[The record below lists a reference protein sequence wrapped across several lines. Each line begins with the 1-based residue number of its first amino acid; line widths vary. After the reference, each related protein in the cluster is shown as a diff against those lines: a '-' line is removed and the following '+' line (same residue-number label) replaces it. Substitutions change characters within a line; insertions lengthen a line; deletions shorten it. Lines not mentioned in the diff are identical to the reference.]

1 MVLVVIVNDQAFQ
14 RIAYGFPPLVVLIEY
29 VPAIHVA
36 VFVDHQKHLL
46 EMQAEIRV
54 PHIRGQELTH
64 RVCQPSRG
72 HIPAVR
78 QECIELHVYPARAR
92 DFNVPGRELELQPVA
107 PPVSAS
113 ARHLCFAEGAQI
125 ERRRL
130 KEICGFFQRELQFLA
145 AHFAAVRKCG
155 QSACFLRSFGNDGLN
170 LFCFLCKAFFVHN
183 YISFQLYFLK
193 KAVILGSEKH
203 WEVTHMP
210 YTIEELR
217 KIITPIAQAH
227 GLRSVSLF
235 GSYSKGTAR
244 RDSDVDLKIE
254 KGSVMSLFQLSGL
267 RLDMEDALKVPVD
280 LVTNDS
286 SDHEFLDMIAKDEVL
301 LYRKS

>member
-1 MVLVVIVNDQAFQ
+1 MVLVVIVDDQTFE
-14 RIAYGFPPLVVLIEY
+14 RIAYGFPTLVVLIEY
-29 VPAIHVA
+29 VTPIHVA

-46 EMQAEIRV
+46 EMQPEIRV
-54 PHIRGQELTH
+54 LHIRGQELTH
-64 RVCQPSRG
+64 GVCQPSCG
-72 HIPAVR
+72 HVTAMR
-78 QECIELHVYPARAR
+78 QERIDLHMHPARAC
-92 DFNVPGRELELQPVA
+92 DLNVPGRELEPQPVA
-107 PPVSAS
+107 PPIFAN
-113 ARHLCFAEGAQI
+113 ARHLRFTEGAQV
-125 ERRRL
+125 ERRGF
-130 KEICGFFQRELQFLA
+130 KEIRGFLQRELQFLA
-145 AHFAAVRKCG
+145 AHFAAGRNRRQRIG
-155 QSACFLRSFGNDGLN
+155 LLQSPADDRLDL
-170 LFCFLCKAFFVHN
+170 LHFLCKAFFVHN

-203 WEVTHMP
+203 WEVTQMP

-235 GSYSKGTAR
+235 GSYSKGTAH

-267 RLDMEDALKVPVD
+267 RLDMEDALRVPVD
-280 LVTNDS
+280 LITNDS
-286 SDHEFLDMIAKDEVL
+286 SDREFLDMIAKDEVL

>member
-1 MVLVVIVNDQAFQ
+1 MILVIVVNNQAFQ
-14 RIAYGFPPLVVLIEY
+14 RIAYGFPALVVLIEY

-46 EMQAEIRV
+46 EMQPEIRV
-54 PHIRGQELTH
+54 LHIRGQELPH
-64 RVCQPSRG
+64 GVCQPSCG

-92 DFNVPGRELELQPVA
+92 DLDVPGRKLELQSVA
-107 PPVSAS
+107 PPIPAS
-113 ARHLCFAEGAQI
+113 ARHLCFAESSQI
-125 ERRRL
+125 KRRRL
-130 KEICGFFQRELQFLA
+130 KEICGFFQRELQFLPD
-145 AHFAAVRKCG
+145 HFAAVCNCRQCIG
-155 QSACFLRSFGNDGLN
+155 FLQSPADDRLDL
-170 LFCFLCKAFFVHN
+170 LHFLCKVLIIHRSN
-183 YISFQLYFLK
+183 SFLLYFLK
-193 KAVILGSEKH
+193 KTVILKSEKH
-203 WEVTHMP
+203 WEVTQML

-217 KIITPIAQAH
+217 RIITPIAQAH

-267 RLDMEDALKVPVD
+267 RLDIEDALKVPVD

-286 SDHEFLDMIAKDEVL
+286 SDHEFLNMIAKDEVL